1 MSTHVHHLINDIYDS
16 RYERLFP
23 VFNRTIVPSPDPQA
37 PYTDPRSDNFDED
50 HMINDQGSVTIIRH
64 QHEYNNQQGSS
75 AHNNWVSWVQGET

>member
-23 VFNRTIVPSPDPQA
+23 VFNRTIVTSPDTDAQ
-37 PYTDPRSDNFDED
+37 YTDPRSDNFDED
-50 HMINDQGSVTIIRH
+50 HMINDQGSVTIIK
-64 QHEYNNQQGSS
+64 HEYNNQQGSS